1 MMFERYVNVTEN
13 IRVERNWWVLLKY
26 GVGLSL
32 LGIVPTVVVFWLWIL

>member
-32 LGIVPTVVVFWLWIL
+32 LGIVPTVIVFWLWIL